1 MLDEEVV
8 EIINKGLEDIGGE
21 WYYYESDD
29 TLQIIVYNY
38 KKDIY
43 INQIQDA
50 KNELCYLTRL
60 TPYFVYCSFIQ
71 FDTGNIVFEFR
82 TSLSS
87 THRVVNKE
95 HCQFN

>member
-8 EIINKGLEDIGGE
+8 EIINRGLEDIGGE
-21 WYYYESDD
+21 WCYYESDN
-29 TLQIIVYNY
+29 TLQIVVYNY

-43 INQIQDA
+43 IDQIQDA
-50 KNELCYLTRL
+50 ENELCNITRL

-82 TSLSS
+82 TSLNN

>member
-1 MLDEEVV
+1 MLDEEAI

-21 WYYYESDD
+21 WYYHESDD

-38 KKDIY
+38 KRDIY
-43 INQIQDA
+43 TDQILEA
-50 KNELCYLTRL
+50 ENELCSITRL
-60 TPYFVYCSFIQ
+60 TPYFTYCSFIQ
-71 FDTGNIVFEFR
+71 FDTGDIVFEFR

>member
-8 EIINKGLEDIGGE
+8 EIINKALEGIGGE
-21 WYYYESDD
+21 WYYYKYDD

-43 INQIQDA
+43 VTQIQDA
-50 KNELCYLTRL
+50 KNELCAITRL
-60 TPYFVYCSFIQ
+60 TPYIVYCSFIQ

-82 TSLSS
+82 TSLNS
-87 THRVVNKE
+87 TYRVVNKK

>member
-1 MLDEEVV
+1 MLDERIV
-8 EIINKGLEDIGGE
+8 EIVNKGLEDIGGE
-21 WYYYESDD
+21 WYYHKSDD

-43 INQIQDA
+43 TDQILEIEEA
-50 KNELCYLTRL
+50 LNPITVL
-60 TPYFVYCSFIQ
+60 TPYYVYCSFIQ
-71 FDTGNIVFEFR
+71 FDTGNIIFEFR